1 MPQIEVTFDIDANGI
16 VTVSARDLETG
27 KQQSITITGTSNLSE
42 EEIQRAMR
50 DAAMYASQDA
60 EKKAAVEAL
69 NAGESTMYRVNT
81 ALGSKAGKALD
92 KESKNRIKEAERV
105 LEKQARHKKPEKD
118 DAGGHQSPCRCARS
132 ARIRRRAPCFAAWE
146 AEQRG
151 APNP

>member
-50 DAAMYASQDA
+50 DAAAYASQDA

-69 NAGESTMYRVNT
+69 NAAESTMYRVNT

-92 KESKNRIKEAERV
+92 REHKNPIKEAERA
-105 LEKQARHKKPEKD
+105 LEKQARHKKPEKMTPE
-118 DAGGHQSPCRCARS
+118 S
-132 ARIRRRAPCFAAWE
+132 
-146 AEQRG
+146 
-151 APNP
+151 